1 MEGVREKVDTAA
13 SADYWNAVADESSVV
28 CMNPKHNL
36 EMVIVAMKH
45 LNRQNLKAE
54 DRRRLVLRNNKTSV
68 LTIDRHPLM
77 NIQCVSA
84 QNNKIPRL
92 ARQ

>member
-1 MEGVREKVDTAA
+1 MEGAREKVDTAA
-13 SADYWNAVADESSVV
+13 SADYWNAVVDEFSVV
-28 CMNPKHNL
+28 CMNAKHNL